1 MTYNLKPASLKSLG
15 KTSIESKANFLSYSE
30 FELSTGQSI
39 VTRTGGIGFEAK
51 LNLYEDSLIMWER
64 LVGTEN
70 LGFIINLRKI
80 AMDEGNYQSNTF
92 WQVSINGAEGVLDTD
107 RLGFYSINYRIEDPD
122 ILNSISNFS
131 EINKIPDS
139 EVSIQYGDYQT
150 YNLNRSPIIFNDYL
164 FGWKNTDELYGLL
177 GNDTLDGQGGDD
189 VLYGGYG
196 KDILLGGE
204 GNDALYGEQS
214 NDSIL
219 GGAGNDY
226 LEGGLGLDTM
236 NGGEGNDTYLIDNA
250 KDVIIDGNG
259 IDTILIPIFMTYT
272 LPNNID
278 ALKLT
283 GSDDS
288 NATGN
293 SLNNTLTGNE
303 GENSLNGAMGN
314 DVINAGIGD
323 DTLGGGVG
331 NDNLLGGVG
340 DDELMG
346 GTGNDTLRGGEGIDY
361 ANYEAMASALNVN
374 LLTGI
379 AAGEGNDRLLEI
391 ENISAGSG
399 NDTLV
404 GNAVS
409 NEIEGGSGN
418 DIIDA
423 GTGDDTLTGA
433 SGKDIMSG
441 GVGSDIFSYQNVTE
455 SDIVNPNGFDL
466 IKDFN
471 LSEGDKI
478 DLSAMDAK
486 SGGTANDSFSFY
498 SSAPKTAGASS
509 NGAVWFSNGF
519 LFASNDT
526 DIQAEFKVAMN
537 GVSSINAS
545 NIIL

>member
-1 MTYNLKPASLKSLG
+1 MTFNFKPASLNSLG
-15 KTSIESKANFLSYSE
+15 KLNIEKVSDRILDF
-30 FELSTGQSI
+30 QI
-39 VTRTGGIGFEAK
+39 DTRTGESVITRGEAGNEVLPSIRNFMAQ
-51 LNLYEDSLIMWER
+51 LNLYDDSLIKWER
-64 LVGTEN
+64 TVGTEN
-70 LGFIINLRKI
+70 LGFIVNLRKKAI
-80 AMDEGNYQSNTF
+80 YEGYYNADYS
-92 WQVSINGAEGVLDTD
+92 WQVQLMGEELIVWNAKSETNVA
-107 RLGFYSINYRIEDPD
+107 F
-122 ILNSISNFS
+122 LNSISNFS
-131 EINKIPDS
+131 EKNQIPDL
-139 EVSIQYGDYQT
+139 EVSIQYGDYQK
-150 YNLNRSPIIFNDYL
+150 YNLNNSPTIFNDYL

-196 KDILLGGE
+196 KDILLGGA
-204 GNDALYGEQS
+204 GNDVLYGEQS

-219 GGAGNDY
+219 GGTGNDY

-250 KDVIIDGNG
+250 KDVIIDGSG

-303 GENSLNGAMGN
+303 GENSLNGAIGN

-346 GTGNDTLRGGEGIDY
+346 GTGNDTLRGGEGIDCVD
-361 ANYEAMASALNVN
+361 YEAVASALNVN
-374 LLTGI
+374 LLTGR

-391 ENISAGSG
+391 ENICAGSG

-455 SDIVNPNGFDL
+455 SDIVNPNAFDL

-486 SGGTANDSFSFY
+486 SGGTTNDIFSFY

-509 NGAVWFSNGF
+509 DGAVWFSNGF

-526 DIQAEFKVAMN
+526 DIQAEFKVALN
-537 GVSSINAS
+537 GVSNITAS

>member
-1 MTYNLKPASLKSLG
+1 MKFNPEPASLKSLG
-15 KTSIESKANFLSYSE
+15 KSIIERTANRIFDFQINLN
-30 FELSTGQSI
+30 TGFSN
-39 VTRTGGIGFEAK
+39 VALANGSSVLFNLN
-51 LNLYEDSLIMWER
+51 LNLYNDSLIKWER
-64 LVGTEN
+64 AIGSEN
-70 LGFIINLRKI
+70 LGFIQNLRQR
-80 AMDEGNYQSNTF
+80 ALDGGYNNSESLNTLMPTYEGEKWGWRT
-92 WQVSINGAEGVLDTD
+92 
-107 RLGFYSINYRIEDPD
+107 LGDGGWVTESPF
-122 ILNSISNFS
+122 LNSISNFS
-131 EINKIPDS
+131 QKNALPDF
-139 EVSIQYGDYQT
+139 EESIQYGDNMTLELQWG
-150 YNLNRSPIIFNDYL
+150 RPIMHNDYL
-164 FGWKNTDELYGLL
+164 IGWKNTDELYGLI

-196 KDILLGGE
+196 NDILIGGE
-204 GNDALYGEQS
+204 GSDVLYGEQS

-303 GENSLNGAMGN
+303 GENSLNGAFGN

-498 SSAPKTAGASS
+498 STAPKTAGASS

>member
-1 MTYNLKPASLKSLG
+1 MKFNPEPASLKSLG
-15 KTSIESKANFLSYSE
+15 KSIIERKANTIISLQINLNTGDSYVLLANGSWP
-30 FELSTGQSI
+30 LIHSD
-39 VTRTGGIGFEAK
+39 
-51 LNLYEDSLIMWER
+51 LHLYNDSLIKWER
-64 LVGTEN
+64 AIGSEN
-70 LGFIINLRKI
+70 LGFIQNLRQK
-80 AMDEGNYQSNTF
+80 ALDGGYVNSELSYVLNYANSDGWF
-92 WQVSINGAEGVLDTD
+92 FIINNETA
-107 RLGFYSINYRIEDPD
+107 
-122 ILNSISNFS
+122 LNSPFKESILDFS
-131 EINKIPDS
+131 QENALPDF
-139 EVSIQYGDYQT
+139 EESIQYGDYMR
-150 YNLNRSPIIFNDYL
+150 LNFTGTPIIYNDYL
-164 FGWKNTDELYGLL
+164 SGWKNTDELYGLL

-196 KDILLGGE
+196 KDILLGGA
-204 GNDALYGEQS
+204 GNDVLYGEQS

-226 LEGGLGLDTM
+226 LDGGLGLDTM

-250 KDVIIDGNG
+250 KDVITDGSG

-293 SLNNTLTGNE
+293 SLN
-303 GENSLNGAMGN
+303 SLNGAFGN

-346 GTGNDTLRGGEGIDY
+346 GTGNDTLRGGEGIDCVD
-361 ANYEAMASALNVN
+361 YEAVASALNVN
-374 LLTGI
+374 LLTGR
-379 AAGEGNDRLLEI
+379 ADGEGNDRLLEI
-391 ENISAGSG
+391 ENICAGSG

-441 GVGSDIFSYQNVTE
+441 GVGSDIFSYQHVTE
-455 SDIVNPNGFDL
+455 SDIVNANAFDM

-486 SGGTANDSFSFY
+486 SGGTANDMFSFY